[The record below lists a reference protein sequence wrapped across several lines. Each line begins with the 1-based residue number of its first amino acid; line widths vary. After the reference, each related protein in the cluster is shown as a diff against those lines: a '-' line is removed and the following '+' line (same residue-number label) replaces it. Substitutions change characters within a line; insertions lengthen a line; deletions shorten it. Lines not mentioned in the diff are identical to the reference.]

1 MLQVDQIDISG
12 DGNLLHF
19 AVIKDL
25 KEHVRMLLEHGLV
38 LSLLILQNQTLYEIN
53 RIDSI
58 FEIKVFLKL
67 SPGVTPRFLWL
78 AMMTSHLSKQ
88 QLITVDWKFG
98 TS

>member
-25 KEHVRMLLEHGLV
+25 KEHVRILLEHGFV
-38 LSLLILQNQTLYEIN
+38 LSLLFLQNQTLYEIN

-58 FEIKVFLKL
+58 FEINVFVKL
-67 SPGVTPRFLWL
+67 SPGVTPRFLWPPL
-78 AMMTSHLSKQ
+78 KTNHLSKQ
-88 QLITVDWKFG
+88 PLIKGRWKFG
-98 TS
+98 T